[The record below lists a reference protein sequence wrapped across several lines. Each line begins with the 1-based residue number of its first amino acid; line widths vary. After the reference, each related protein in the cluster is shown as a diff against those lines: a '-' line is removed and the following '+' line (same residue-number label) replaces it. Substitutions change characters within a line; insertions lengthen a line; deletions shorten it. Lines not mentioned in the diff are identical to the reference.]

1 MGARSSAK
9 TNFGSY
15 LNILI
20 CSEELNLKNASFVV
34 LDSRYRSLLQE
45 RDQHATQV
53 KVGFLA
59 LKLLI

>member
-1 MGARSSAK
+1 M
-9 TNFGSY
+9 
-15 LNILI
+15 

-53 KVGFLA
+53 KVGYPA
-59 LKLLI
+59 LQLLFWRF

>member
-1 MGARSSAK
+1 M
-9 TNFGSY
+9 
-15 LNILI
+15 LM

-53 KVGFLA
+53 KVGSAA
-59 LKLLI
+59 LQLLF